1 MATLLKKVAN
11 KELSAR
17 LKLNY
22 DSVYANLRIVL
33 GQKASLFGEMR
44 TMPTYTSWYADTAG
58 EYKCLA
64 EAPATQKR
72 ALTTILAR
80 DIDDVQ
86 KELRKNGG
94 ELAAFVDDV
103 TDIPDESF
111 AFYRTQDGQAE
122 LVLTGWGFKY
132 AHQSAETTG
141 TLAKSAKTIDE
152 PEPPTPPIPPTPSTT
167 PTPPTD
173 PPLRESKE
181 PELPP
186 TPPTP
191 PTDPP
196 LRESKEPE
204 LPPTPPTTPTDPP
217 LRESEE
223 QEKPETPPKPK
234 QPKKQHVVVKV
245 LDQHNTPVVGERVT
259 VNTKSDTRDDITTDD
274 GTVEIGS
281 LPYGESFG
289 ISFPDIKGSFERKF
303 DVEPNKEVY
312 EAIIKKLRSYSP
324 VVFVEDQMGN
334 AVTDYN
340 VKVIIGGADTNYNS
354 GENGVIQLPP
364 IVEGQKFVVTDAANY
379 ANTKEFIVTREEAT
393 KPYRFT
399 IERTLPQKVGISVVD
414 KNDKPVPG
422 VGIDFT
428 VGGAHCN
435 QTTGKDGR
443 AEFPYIVFKKGEI
456 QIKLAVNGRGLI
468 DAIMKFNPNV
478 TEYTIHLR
486 DEHTPKRPRV
496 DWKWLALIPLLL
508 LLALGGYWLYGKL
521 KGKPTI
527 AEMESGVVMTY
538 TQTLYSVGIDVEGIS
553 YKGKPL
559 EAFYFIYD
567 ANKREIAYG
576 TFEESK
582 KLYTCSSGTG
592 FLISKDGL
600 IATNRHIADPIPPK
614 EMEEYLR
621 KYYKD
626 LEITCSQKKDQFTN
640 VNRDSF
646 AYYSYMEN
654 IYKKISASKFNVK
667 AQTVVSVAF
676 TGTRVENND
685 EFNKAALLGKD
696 LSPFGFMRCSTL
708 KSGAPGTVTEND
720 VAIIQLNKKAQDIP
734 DGAYVFDVPEE
745 DPLDSELPDDY
756 DVIVLG
762 YNYGMD
768 LQEMKQQDGIK
779 PQAQYGKL
787 ANTSQKYRIGYT
799 AQTLGGSSGSPV
811 LNKDHELVAV
821 NNSGISNT
829 QGFNY
834 GVRVKYL
841 IELLDDI
848 KGKTKTTSKN
858 DKKE

>member
-167 PTPPTD
+167 
-173 PPLRESKE
+173 
-181 PELPP
+181 
-186 TPPTP
+186 PTP

-708 KSGAPGTVTEND
+708 KSGEPGTVTEND

>member
-11 KELSAR
+11 KELSPR

-33 GQKASLFGEMR
+33 GQKASLFGEIR
-44 TMPTYTSWYADTAG
+44 ALPTYTSWYASTAG

-64 EAPATQKR
+64 DAPATQKR

-103 TDIPDESF
+103 TDIPDENF

-122 LVLTGWGFKY
+122 FVLAGWGFKY

-152 PEPPTPPIPPTPSTT
+152 PEPPTPPIPPTT

-181 PELPP
+181 H
-186 TPPTP
+186 
-191 PTDPP
+191 
-196 LRESKEPE
+196 E

-217 LRESEE
+217 LRESKE

-245 LDQHNTPVVGERVT
+245 LDQHNAPVVGERVT
-259 VNTKSDTRDDITTDD
+259 VNTKGDTRDDITADD
-274 GTVEIGS
+274 GTVEIGT

-379 ANTKEFIVTREEAT
+379 ANTKEFVVTREEAT

-428 VGGAHCN
+428 VGDAHCN

-443 AEFPYIVFKKGEI
+443 AEFPYKVFKKGEI
-456 QIKLAVNGRGLI
+456 PIKLAVKGRGLI

-478 TEYTIHLR
+478 TEYTIRLR

-521 KGKPTI
+521 KGKPTL

-654 IYKKISASKFNVK
+654 IYKKISASKFKVK

-685 EFNKAALLGKD
+685 EFHKAALLGQD
-696 LSPFGFMRCSTL
+696 LTPFGFMRCSTL
-708 KSGAPGTVTEND
+708 KSGEPGTVTEND

-734 DGAYVFDVPEE
+734 DGAYVFEVPEK
-745 DPLDSELPDDY
+745 DLLDGKSPDDY

-848 KGKTKTTSKN
+848 KGKTKTTNKN